1 MNYDTERATQK
12 KDELVLVA
20 EDALTECFQLADN
33 VPDATSVATISKRI
47 IDNFVQNTPPEMPR
61 MEFITMSQGGYGGG
75 TTTKPGNLVLNLR
88 TLLVDLAEVITIG
101 AGALNVHW
109 LAPFVALRIWNKLWS
124 RLNIK
129 ISEHEA
135 VVLLTMWK
143 NCDHNNYIPED
154 GVLDL
159 VNTELGS
166 NGRSSISRQELD
178 DSLEILRRMKCIQRS
193 TSIKNKWWLRESVSV
208 PYR

>member
-1 MNYDTERATQK
+1 
-12 KDELVLVA
+12 
-20 EDALTECFQLADN
+20 
-33 VPDATSVATISKRI
+33 
-47 IDNFVQNTPPEMPR
+47 MPR
-61 MEFITMSQGGYGGG
+61 LEFITMSRGGYGGG
-75 TTTKPGNLVLNLR
+75 ITTKPGNLVLNLR

-101 AGALNVHW
+101 AGAVNVPW
-109 LAPFVALRIWNKLWS
+109 LAPIAALRIWNKFWS

-143 NCDHNNYIPED
+143 NCDHNNHIADD

-159 VNTELGS
+159 VNSELGS

-178 DSLEILRRMKCIQRS
+178 DSLETLRRMKCIQRS
-193 TSIKNKWWLRESVSV
+193 ASIKNKWWLREWVNV